1 MIIFDSI
8 PLCKGVSELRYVYT
22 SECEFGL
29 LKAEVVEFLVA
40 VRFFMVLAPNPSGQ
54 FLVI

>member
-1 MIIFDSI
+1 MFILVRGNLGI
-8 PLCKGVSELRYVYT
+8 
-22 SECEFGL
+22 

-40 VRFFMVLAPNPSGQ
+40 VRFFMVLAPNPSGK